1 MNLAEDNKLTRRT
14 ATACGM
20 EADWLENGNTLETH
34 DVLIEPQ
41 SDRKTDPSDISEIN
55 WLIKINF
62 FFISRN

>member
-1 MNLAEDNKLTRRT
+1 MNLAEDNKLTRST

-41 SDRKTDPSDISEIN
+41 SDRKTDPSDIRDD
-55 WLIKINF
+55 
-62 FFISRN
+62 RN